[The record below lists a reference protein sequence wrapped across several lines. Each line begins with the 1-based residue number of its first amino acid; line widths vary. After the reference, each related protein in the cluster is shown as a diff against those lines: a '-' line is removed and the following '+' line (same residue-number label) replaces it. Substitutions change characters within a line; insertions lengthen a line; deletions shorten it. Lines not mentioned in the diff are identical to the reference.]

1 MTEPP
6 AVPGDQ
12 PRHPSALA
20 GALAGLLAAAVAMGV
35 AQLVAGLTIPQSS
48 PAYAVGQAAID
59 LAPPAVK
66 DFAIST
72 FGANDKN
79 ALLIGILVVLAAF
92 AAVIGMLAV
101 RRLALGLWGLA
112 VFAAIGLAAALSRP
126 TATAA
131 YAIPTLVGAAAGA
144 YALTRLVRAA
154 RELGAPA
161 GTTGRDRSADVRPA
175 DRGASAVPLTA
186 PDLPGQARAD
196 EPDPDA
202 EPAEA
207 VSSFTFLPN
216 PDDPGPPRGPARRR
230 FLAVSGIAVATA
242 AVGGLA
248 GRELITRKN
257 VSQARAAIR
266 FPEPAVPAPPLP
278 PGSDLR
284 IPGLSSF
291 ITPDGS
297 FYRVDTAILIP
308 QVDPANWQLRIH
320 GMVQREMTLTFD
332 ELLRRPLAEDYVTLT
347 CVSNPVGGPYIGNA
361 KWLGASL
368 AGLIRQARPLAG
380 ASQLL
385 CTSVD
390 GFTSGTPLQVVLD
403 GRDALLAVA
412 MNGEPLPVAH
422 GFPARLVVPG
432 LYGYVSATKWV
443 TDIEVTTFAAASAY
457 WVQRGWSQQAP
468 IKTESRID
476 VPAGGATLAAG
487 RTAVAGVAWAQ
498 HKGVAAVEVRV
509 DGGPWHEARL
519 AAVPD
524 IDTWRQWVWE
534 WEATPGNHLL
544 EARATDA
551 TGYTQTAATAPP
563 PPNGASGY
571 PSAGVSVRGSLPRG
585 TWASAPSRLPAISS
599 RARSKAASLA
609 AGMSRVARA
618 ITSWPAA
625 ERLVSRPRARGV
637 R

>member
-12 PRHPSALA
+12 PRHPSVLA

-186 PDLPGQARAD
+186 PDLPGQTRAD

-216 PDDPGPPRGPARRR
+216 PDDPGPSRGPARRR
-230 FLAVSGIAVATA
+230 FLAVSGIAAATA
-242 AVGGLA
+242 VVGGLA

-266 FPEPAVPAPPLP
+266 FPEPAVPAP
-278 PGSDLR
+278 G
-284 IPGLSSF
+284 
-291 ITPDGS
+291 
-297 FYRVDTAILIP
+297 
-308 QVDPANWQLRIH
+308 
-320 GMVQREMTLTFD
+320 
-332 ELLRRPLAEDYVTLT
+332 
-347 CVSNPVGGPYIGNA
+347 
-361 KWLGASL
+361 
-368 AGLIRQARPLAG
+368 
-380 ASQLL
+380 
-385 CTSVD
+385 
-390 GFTSGTPLQVVLD
+390 
-403 GRDALLAVA
+403 
-412 MNGEPLPVAH
+412 
-422 GFPARLVVPG
+422 
-432 LYGYVSATKWV
+432 
-443 TDIEVTTFAAASAY
+443 
-457 WVQRGWSQQAP
+457 
-468 IKTESRID
+468 
-476 VPAGGATLAAG
+476 
-487 RTAVAGVAWAQ
+487 
-498 HKGVAAVEVRV
+498 
-509 DGGPWHEARL
+509 
-519 AAVPD
+519 
-524 IDTWRQWVWE
+524 
-534 WEATPGNHLL
+534 
-544 EARATDA
+544 
-551 TGYTQTAATAPP
+551 
-563 PPNGASGY
+563 
-571 PSAGVSVRGSLPRG
+571 
-585 TWASAPSRLPAISS
+585 
-599 RARSKAASLA
+599 
-609 AGMSRVARA
+609 
-618 ITSWPAA
+618 
-625 ERLVSRPRARGV
+625 
-637 R
+637 